1 MLKSPLIS
9 VLKCLRNLYFNG
21 IITTTSVKKY
31 IFLFSYLSNKYLKK
45 TKVDADL
52 YVFLTDFSNDFG
64 LAGVAWLGTLC
75 GNKQSRISISA
86 YIFSDI
92 YTAEVSN
99 LSSFIDTFIKI
110 FVIFPVIIIS
120 DNYP

>member
-1 MLKSPLIS
+1 MLQSPLIS

-75 GNKQSRISISA
+75 GSKESRISISA
-86 YIFSDI
+86 YLYNDI
-92 YTAEVSN
+92 YTAEVRCFSGFFQSN
-99 LSSFIDTFIKI
+99 EFCN
-110 FVIFPVIIIS
+110 FVGF
-120 DNYP
+120 

>member
-75 GNKQSRISISA
+75 GSKESRISISA
-86 YIFSDI
+86 YLYNDI
-92 YTAEVSN
+92 YTAEVRVFSGFF
-99 LSSFIDTFIKI
+99 LRLLECKVSPYAPS
-110 FVIFPVIIIS
+110 
-120 DNYP
+120 

>member
-1 MLKSPLIS
+1 M
-9 VLKCLRNLYFNG
+9 
-21 IITTTSVKKY
+21 KKY

-75 GNKQSRISISA
+75 GSKESRISISA
-86 YIFSDI
+86 YLYNDI
-92 YTAEVSN
+92 YTAEVRVFSGFF
-99 LSSFIDTFIKI
+99 LRLLKYKVSPYAPILMPDG
-110 FVIFPVIIIS
+110 
-120 DNYP
+120 